1 MSASSGESS
10 AQCTGSVPS
19 TRVSAT
25 YLPQESTLLILP
37 ILVRRGTWFFQDGS
51 NLRPCEENLA
61 AQVEEVRKWPKLAYS
76 YTDTTKGYLKM
87 KAWTDPGEPRP
98 KNPEQVVVS
107 ATATAKEKPA
117 AAADKNAADT
127 ESKPAKLKSH
137 RLFGTYMN
145 NTVTYEDANTA
156 WLVSDG
162 VLSWVATSVYER
174 FGRGGHMSGVKL
186 IRGYSD
192 QNKAKEKRSNDKK
205 LAANNEGEV
214 ASKKTPSS
222 ADAASRSK
230 TSNVA
235 EAALTGKAIMQR
247 RLSTIIESEDRRTA
261 TSEDDVQKL
270 NEEEMRHDYLTQ
282 SGESQNRNIEHLVL
296 VTHGIGQRLSLR
308 YVKKMQEV

>member
-1 MSASSGESS
+1 
-10 AQCTGSVPS
+10 
-19 TRVSAT
+19 
-25 YLPQESTLLILP
+25 
-37 ILVRRGTWFFQDGS
+37 
-51 NLRPCEENLA
+51 
-61 AQVEEVRKWPKLAYS
+61 
-76 YTDTTKGYLKM
+76 
-87 KAWTDPGEPRP
+87 
-98 KNPEQVVVS
+98 
-107 ATATAKEKPA
+107 
-117 AAADKNAADT
+117 
-127 ESKPAKLKSH
+127 
-137 RLFGTYMN
+137 MN

-174 FGRGGHMSGVKL
+174 FGGGGHMSGVKL

-205 LAANNEGEV
+205 SAADNEGEE
-214 ASKKTPSS
+214 ASKNTPSS
-222 ADAASRSK
+222 GDAASRSK
-230 TSNVA
+230 TSSVA

-261 TSEDDVQKL
+261 TREDDVQKL